1 METGTIEGVDNPV
14 LDGFF
19 LVDGQKT
26 AEDLFAAPSFLAVAT
41 DKTGV
46 FTTYEIAYV
55 NLILDIET
63 AMTDGSDVVYS
74 AVDFSDFTYDRAE
87 TYEGI
92 TTTILVPSE
101 EGSRVPE
108 EINVYDTIF
117 DGTNDTV
124 ENGTLEMFT
133 VAADDARIMITYIH
147 GYDVPVL
154 PENL

>member
-1 METGTIEGVDNPV
+1 METGTIEGVDNPI

-26 AEDLFAAPSFLAVAT
+26 AEDLTAAASFLAAAT

-46 FTTYEIAYV
+46 FTTDEIAYV

-63 AMTDGSDVVYS
+63 ATVEGSDVAYS
-74 AVDFSDFTYDRAE
+74 AVDFSQFTYDRAE

-92 TTTILVPSE
+92 TTTILVPRE
-101 EGSRVPE
+101 DGSWVPE
-108 EINVYDTIF
+108 EINVYETIF
-117 DGTNDTV
+117 DGANDTV
-124 ENGTLEMFT
+124 DNGTLGTFT
-133 VAADDARIMITYIH
+133 VAADDARVVINYIH
-147 GYDVPVL
+147 EYDVPVL